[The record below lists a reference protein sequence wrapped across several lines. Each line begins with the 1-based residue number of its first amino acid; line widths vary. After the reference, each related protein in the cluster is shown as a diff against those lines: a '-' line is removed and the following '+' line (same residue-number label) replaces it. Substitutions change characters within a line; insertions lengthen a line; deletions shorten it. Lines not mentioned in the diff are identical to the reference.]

1 MIHILP
7 KEGSGIRPGTV
18 QYLRGEL
25 VAVGEC
31 GDGVEAECE
40 LWWMVASGST
50 QDMGGVAVDT
60 GEPGELDGDPGLVG
74 DFTDNGV
81 NRGLADLD
89 PASGS
94 SQLPASMRRTSKSSP
109 SLLRTAA
116 NAAGRTSWA
125 VGVLGSWSYSRTLTM
140 FRFWFGV
147 RSPRFSVFSKVC
159 FDLED
164 Q

>member
-125 VGVLGSWSYSRTLTM
+125 VGVLGSWYYSRTLTM
-140 FRFWFGV
+140 L
-147 RSPRFSVFSKVC
+147 RFSIRGRNGDKAAAG
-159 FDLED
+159 
-164 Q
+164 